1 MLVHLRGVLNASQL
15 AMVSKRL
22 NAADWVDGR
31 QTAGAQSAKVKHNQ
45 QLAEE
50 SEDARALGQIIVAAL
65 ERHPVFLSAAL
76 PRKLFPPLFNRYAEG
91 MAFGT
96 HIDNAIRQVPGTP
109 HRIRTDLSATLF
121 LTDPET
127 YQGGALVIE
136 DTYGTHAIKLPAGD
150 MVLYP
155 SSSLHHVE
163 KITSGTRTAAFFWVQ
178 SMVRDDAER
187 ALLYELDTAIRTIGQ
202 DAPESQALITLTGC
216 YHNLIRRWSEI

>member
-1 MLVHLRGVLNASQL
+1 MLVHLRSVLDASQL

-202 DAPESQALITLTGC
+202 DAPESQALIALTGC
-216 YHNLIRRWSEI
+216 YHNLIRRWSDI

>member
-1 MLVHLRGVLNASQL
+1 MLVHVRGVLDASQL
-15 AMVSKRL
+15 AVFTNRL

-31 QTAGAQSAKVKHNQ
+31 QTAGVQSAKVKNNQ
-45 QLAEE
+45 QLAED

-121 LTDPET
+121 LNDPDSYE
-127 YQGGALVIE
+127 GGALVIE

-155 SSSLHHVE
+155 ASSLHHVDT
-163 KITSGTRTAAFFWVQ
+163 ITLGTRTAAFFWVQ

-187 ALLYELDTAIRTIGQ
+187 ALLYDLDTAIRTVSHE
-202 DAPESQALITLTGC
+202 APESKALVGLTGC